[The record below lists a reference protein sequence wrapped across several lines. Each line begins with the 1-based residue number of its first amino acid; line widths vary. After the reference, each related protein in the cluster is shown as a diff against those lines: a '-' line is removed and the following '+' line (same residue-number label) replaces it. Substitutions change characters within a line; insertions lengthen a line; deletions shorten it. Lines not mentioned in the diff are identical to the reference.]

1 MLSKKLLHVNSFY
14 RDDNLNQT
22 PSNFAFSNPNPS
34 MSHVRRIEL
43 LSCSFMNSE
52 PNISDHNNT
61 LRFIR
66 REPLVR
72 TLTPNSVYL
81 GNGSVN
87 ATSNSLGV
95 QLSYCEVGF
104 KWYKSDSSSVPKLV
118 LFINPATIQWSY
130 GPKTGASI
138 VLNTLVVTATN
149 VPTSL
154 SSFIFPR
161 TNAIDEIAV
170 FIPEELVTNN
180 NPLNIQ
186 FNVTA
191 DDGSFSTFACQKQID
206 YANYNLETDPS
217 VVQLSDEYYIGLVP
231 VKIGNKIRGFQY
243 LIMSISDDIQSI
255 SDSFSGTPLPFEL
268 FPTVNSK
275 VSVSKGIGTG
285 ITMFRDDIYHCGKD
299 QPPLT
304 ITNSNN
310 VTKSFNYFELNLN
323 EQIIQEP
330 LIISEIQIE
339 EGEYE
344 IDGLIAALQNS
355 FQATYGI
362 SMTKFTPSGKWFDS
376 IGRLQFTLSEHC
388 LFDKSYYGSYNPMS
402 YIIGLTGENNPKK
415 YFRQSQQL
423 DTIPDLS
430 STVQIHLTSDAIC
443 QSDKCLLGN
452 NTSDSTFAVL
462 PIQSARGSF
471 TFWDNHYSGEFS
483 RLYQEPT
490 DLRKID
496 IQIRDVT
503 GRILSLSADCS
514 LVFEITYQI

>member
-14 RDDNLNQT
+14 RDNNLNQT

-43 LSCSFMNSE
+43 LSCSLMNSE
-52 PNISDHNNT
+52 PNISDYNNT

-72 TLTPNSVYL
+72 TLAPASVYL
-81 GNGSVN
+81 GNGSVT
-87 ATSNSLGV
+87 ASSNSLGV

-104 KWYKSDSSSVPKLV
+104 KWYKAGSSSIPYIV
-118 LFINPATIQWSY
+118 LFINPATIEWSY

-149 VPTSL
+149 VQTSL
-154 SSFIFPR
+154 TSFIFPR
-161 TNAIDEIAV
+161 ENATDEIAV
-170 FIPEELVTNN
+170 FIPEELIMNN
-180 NPLNIQ
+180 NPMNIQ

-191 DDGSFSTFACQKQID
+191 DDGTFSTFACQKQID
-206 YANYNLETDPS
+206 YANYNLENDPS
-217 VVQLSDEYYIGLVP
+217 VVQLSNEYYIGLVP
-231 VKIGNKIRGFQY
+231 VKIGNQLRGFQY
-243 LIMSISDDIQSI
+243 LLMSISDDIQSV
-255 SDSFSGTPLPFEL
+255 SDSFDGIPLPFEL

-275 VSVSKGIGTG
+275 VAVSKKTGTG
-285 ITMFRDDIYHCGKD
+285 ITLFRTDIYHSGKD
-299 QPPLT
+299 EPPLV
-304 ITNSNN
+304 INTNY
-310 VTKSFNYFELNLN
+310 FNYFELNLN
-323 EQIIQEP
+323 NQIIQEP
-330 LIISEIQIE
+330 LIISEIQIP
-339 EGEYE
+339 EGQYE
-344 IDGLIAALQNS
+344 IDGLISTLQNS
-355 FQATYGI
+355 FQTTLGI
-362 SMTKFTPSGKWFDS
+362 TMTKFTPNGGWFDS
-376 IGRLQFTLSEHC
+376 IGRLQFTLSEYC
-388 LFDKSYYGSYNPMS
+388 LFDKSYYGTYNPMS

-462 PIQSARGSF
+462 PIQSARGIF

-503 GRILSLSADCS
+503 GRILSMSADCS
-514 LVFEITYQI
+514 LVFEVTYQI